1 MGQEIIQAMS
11 YAGMMLTFLYGV
23 LGLWLLTMIV
33 EALRNRDVIF
43 SLTLV
48 AALVMFIG
56 FIVVI

>member
-11 YAGMMLTFLYGV
+11 YAVMMLTFLYGV